1 MSFFPPQLTGYTQ
14 THRHT
19 HTHTHTHTHRHTTSK
34 AEETAG
40 TKVQGRKE
48 LVTFEEQ
55 KVH

>member
-1 MSFFPPQLTGYTQ
+1 MSAVKTPNCSERET
-14 THRHT
+14 
-19 HTHTHTHTHRHTTSK
+19 HTTSK

-48 LVTFEEQ
+48 LVTFEEL